1 MARTKVLAKADCL
14 GEVVRSF
21 AVNEEINELLIER
34 LDPAAW
40 LANPGPQMQ
49 SAFAGASA
57 RRVRLAGASARHGVE
72 TPGNSAGVGGRT
84 RTIAAIFV
92 HMHHV
97 RRKWIRLSAPQL
109 PLPAELDRECTKAQA
124 RKALRAS
131 GVLCMEMIEQLLT
144 PSPELT
150 SAPKEKPE
158 FLRDGWA
165 RAWPAGP
172 MMVAYMITHEAHH
185 RGQVCMLANQLGFK
199 LPGAVTSAMWGWER
213 LGKH

>member
-1 MARTKVLAKADCL
+1 MARTKVFAKGDAL

-21 AVNEEINELLIER
+21 AVNEEINQLLIER
-34 LDPAAW
+34 LDSRAW
-40 LANPGPQMQ
+40 SAKTTSLPGPQVRGTP
-49 SAFAGASA
+49 SITLRAGSGQREA
-57 RRVRLAGASARHGVE
+57 RA
-72 TPGNSAGVGGRT
+72 TYPKT

-109 PLPAELDRECTKAQA
+109 PLPAELDRNCTQAQA
-124 RKALRAS
+124 RKALKTS
-131 GVLCMEMIEQLLT
+131 GARCIEMIELLLT
-144 PSPELT
+144 PSPELS
-150 SAPKEKPE
+150 SASKEPK

-165 RAWPAGP
+165 RQWPAGP
-172 MMVAYMITHEAHH
+172 MMVAYMISHEAHH

-213 LGKH
+213 L

>member
-1 MARTKVLAKADCL
+1 MAMARTKVFAKGDPL

-21 AVNEEINELLIER
+21 AVNEEINQLLIER

-40 LANPGPQMQ
+40 RAKVP
-49 SAFAGASA
+49 
-57 RRVRLAGASARHGVE
+57 R
-72 TPGNSAGVGGRT
+72 TRT

-109 PLPAELDRECTKAQA
+109 PLPAELDRNCTQAQA
-124 RKALRAS
+124 RKALKTS
-131 GVLCMEMIEQLLT
+131 GELCLKMIEQLLT
-144 PSPELT
+144 SSPE
-150 SAPKEKPE
+150 KQQK

-165 RAWPAGP
+165 RHWPAGP

-185 RGQVCMLANQLGFK
+185 RGQVCMLASQLGFK
-199 LPGAVTSAMWGWER
+199 LPGEATSAMWGWER
-213 LGKH
+213 MGKTTAMF

>member
-1 MARTKVLAKADCL
+1 MARTKVFAKGELL

-21 AVNEEINELLIER
+21 AVNEEINQLLIER

-40 LANPGPQMQ
+40 RAKVP
-49 SAFAGASA
+49 
-57 RRVRLAGASARHGVE
+57 R
-72 TPGNSAGVGGRT
+72 TRT

-109 PLPAELDRECTKAQA
+109 PLPAELDRNCTQAQA
-124 RKALRAS
+124 RKALKTS
-131 GVLCMEMIEQLLT
+131 GELCLKMIEQLLT
-144 PSPELT
+144 ASPEPR
-150 SAPKEKPE
+150 SSSKVSSSQKEPK

-165 RAWPAGP
+165 RHWPAGP
-172 MMVAYMITHEAHH
+172 MMVAYMVTHEAHH

-199 LPGAVTSAMWGWER
+199 LPGTTTSAMWGWER
-213 LGKH
+213 MGHKIVR

>member
-1 MARTKVLAKADCL
+1 MARTKVFAKGDAL

-21 AVNEEINELLIER
+21 TVNEEINQLLIGK
-34 LDPAAW
+34 LDSAAW
-40 LANPGPQMQ
+40 RAKVPL
-49 SAFAGASA
+49 
-57 RRVRLAGASARHGVE
+57 RLRSGQALS
-72 TPGNSAGVGGRT
+72 S

-97 RRKWIRLSAPQL
+97 RRKWIRLSAPHL
-109 PLPAELDRECTKAQA
+109 PLPAELDRNCTQAQA
-124 RKALRAS
+124 RKALKAS
-131 GVLCMEMIEQLLT
+131 GARCMEMIEQLLT
-144 PSPELT
+144 SPPEL
-150 SAPKEKPE
+150 SSSPKKQPK

-213 LGKH
+213 VER

>member
-1 MARTKVLAKADCL
+1 MARAKVFAKGDPL

-21 AVNEEINELLIER
+21 AINEEINQLLIGK

-40 LANPGPQMQ
+40 RAKVPG
-49 SAFAGASA
+49 S
-57 RRVRLAGASARHGVE
+57 
-72 TPGNSAGVGGRT
+72 RT

-97 RRKWIRLSAPQL
+97 RRKWIRLSAPHL
-109 PLPAELDRECTKAQA
+109 PLPAELDRSCTQAQA
-124 RKALRAS
+124 RKALKAS
-131 GVLCMEMIEQLLT
+131 GARCMEMIEHLLT
-144 PSPELT
+144 ASQELSSPLKKE
-150 SAPKEKPE
+150 PK

-185 RGQVCMLANQLGFK
+185 RGQVCLLANLLGFK
-199 LPGAVTSAMWGWER
+199 LPGAVTSRMWRWES
-213 LGKH
+213 LKSSL

>member
-1 MARTKVLAKADCL
+1 MARTKVFAKGDAL

-21 AVNEEINELLIER
+21 AVNEEINQLLIEK
-34 LDPAAW
+34 LDSKAW
-40 LANPGPQMQ
+40 IAKSTSLPGPQ
-49 SAFAGASA
+49 
-57 RRVRLAGASARHGVE
+57 VRGTWGTR
-72 TPGNSAGVGGRT
+72 PIGRT

-97 RRKWIRLSAPQL
+97 RRKWIRLSAPHL
-109 PLPAELDRECTKAQA
+109 PLPAELDRNCTQAQA

-131 GVLCMEMIEQLLT
+131 GALCLKMIEQLLT
-144 PSPELT
+144 SPPEKK
-150 SAPKEKPE
+150 PK

-165 RAWPAGP
+165 RQWPAGP

-199 LPGAVTSAMWGWER
+199 LPGAATSAMWAWER
-213 LGKH
+213 LGTNC

>member
-1 MARTKVLAKADCL
+1 MAGTKVFAKGDAL

-21 AVNEEINELLIER
+21 AVNEEINQLLIGK

-40 LANPGPQMQ
+40 KAQVTR
-49 SAFAGASA
+49 A
-57 RRVRLAGASARHGVE
+57 
-72 TPGNSAGVGGRT
+72 RT

-97 RRKWIRLSAPQL
+97 RRKWIRLSAPHL
-109 PLPAELDRECTKAQA
+109 PLPAELDRNCTQAQA
-124 RKALRAS
+124 RKALKAS
-131 GVLCMEMIEQLLT
+131 GARCMEMIEQLMTSSLE
-144 PSPELT
+144 PSL
-150 SAPKEKPE
+150 SRDKQPK

-199 LPGAVTSAMWGWER
+199 LPGSVTSAMWGWER
-213 LGKH
+213 MGKTASSLQLSQG